1 MKAAK
6 IRPARPARPARLHAG
21 FTLVELLVAVAISLV
36 LTLAITLM
44 LVRYEGTRRTL
55 TSNND
60 SSIGGAYVAYLL
72 DRSVRS
78 AGSGFTQSWRD
89 SFGCQLL
96 VARSGSTKLPRS
108 AAFPAPFATVPQTV
122 RLAPVVVHA
131 GAGTGGSDVLAVQT
145 GSSGLGESAL
155 RVLTAS
161 ATASGLR
168 VPTTV
173 GMRGGDLALVFQ
185 GNTECLMQEVSSGFA
200 GGATQQVTFG
210 GTYATAQQG
219 TTRLQDMG
227 ATTPAFVVPIGN
239 TTGNLPQFQLIGI
252 GANSTL
258 VTHDMLQLDGTDSVT
273 ALADGVDDLRVL
285 YGVDTNDDGRI
296 DSWQSPASSPWD
308 AASLLN
314 GSATARTN
322 LSRIIAVR
330 IGFLVRNSSPERT
343 AVSPSKLTLFAD
355 LGSTLQVS
363 RTLTSAE
370 QLLRWRTVEL
380 TVPLRNV
387 LLMPR
392 P

>member
-1 MKAAK
+1 MSARHNA
-6 IRPARPARPARLHAG
+6 PARRSAG

-55 TSNND
+55 TATND

-96 VARSGSTKLPRS
+96 VARSGTTKLPRS
-108 AAFPAPFATVPQTV
+108 TAFPAPFATVPQTV

-131 GAGTGGSDVLAVQT
+131 GVGTGGSDVLAVQT
-145 GSSGLGESAL
+145 GASALAESAL
-155 RVLTAS
+155 RVRTAS
-161 ATASGLR
+161 ATASQLR

-173 GMRGGDLALVFQ
+173 GLRDGDLAFVFQ
-185 GNTECLMQEVSSGFA
+185 NNTECLLQQVSSGFV
-200 GGATQQVTFG
+200 GGVSDLLTFG

-227 ATTPAFVVPIGN
+227 ATTPAFVAPIGN
-239 TTGNLPQFQLIGI
+239 TTGNLPLFQLIGI
-252 GANSTL
+252 GSNATL
-258 VTHDMLQLDGTDSVT
+258 VTHDMLQLDGTDSV
-273 ALADGVDDLRVL
+273 AAVADGVDDLRAL

-296 DSWQSPASSPWD
+296 DSWQSPATAPWN
-308 AASLLN
+308 AASLLD

-330 IGFLVRNSSPERT
+330 IGFLVRTSSPERN
-343 AVSPSKLTLFAD
+343 AVSPSSLTLFSD

-370 QLLRWRTVEL
+370 QLLRWRTVEV

>member
-1 MKAAK
+1 MTTRRAS
-6 IRPARPARPARLHAG
+6 PARRSAG

-55 TSNND
+55 TATND

-96 VARSGSTKLPRS
+96 VARSGTTTLPRS
-108 AAFPAPFATVPQTV
+108 NAFPSPFASVPQTV

-131 GAGTGGSDVLAVQT
+131 GIGTGGSDVLAVQT
-145 GSSGLGESAL
+145 GASAL
-155 RVLTAS
+155 AETGLRVRTAS
-161 ATASGLR
+161 ATASQLR

-173 GMRGGDLALVFQ
+173 GMRGGDLAFVFQ
-185 GNTECLMQEVSSGFA
+185 NNTECLLQQVSSGYV
-200 GGATQQVTFG
+200 GGVSDLLTFG

-227 ATTPAFVVPIGN
+227 ATTPAFVAPIGN
-239 TTGNLPQFQLIGI
+239 TTGNLPLFQLIGI
-252 GANSTL
+252 GSNATL
-258 VTHDMLQLDGTDSVT
+258 VTHDMLQLDGTDSV
-273 ALADGVDDLRVL
+273 AAVADGVDDLRAL

-296 DSWQSPASSPWD
+296 DSWQSPATAPWD

-322 LSRIIAVR
+322 LSRIIALR
-330 IGFLVRNSSPERT
+330 IGFLVRTSSPERS
-343 AVSPSKLTLFAD
+343 AVSPSSLTLFSD

-370 QLLRWRTVEL
+370 QLLRWRTVEV

>member
-1 MKAAK
+1 MSARPNA
-6 IRPARPARPARLHAG
+6 PARRSAG

-55 TSNND
+55 TATND
-60 SSIGGAYVAYLL
+60 SSIGGAFVAYLL

-96 VARSGSTKLPRS
+96 VARSGTTKLPRS
-108 AAFPAPFATVPQTV
+108 TAFPAPFATVPQTV

-131 GAGTGGSDVLAVQT
+131 GVGTGGSDVLAVQT
-145 GSSGLGESAL
+145 GASALAESAL
-155 RVLTAS
+155 RVRTAS
-161 ATASGLR
+161 ATASQLR

-173 GMRGGDLALVFQ
+173 GLRDGDLAFVFQ
-185 GNTECLMQEVSSGFA
+185 NNTECLLQQVSSGFV
-200 GGATQQVTFG
+200 GGVSDLLTFG

-227 ATTPAFVVPIGN
+227 ATTPAFVAPIGN
-239 TTGNLPQFQLIGI
+239 TTGNLPLFQLIGI
-252 GANSTL
+252 GSNATL
-258 VTHDMLQLDGTDSVT
+258 VTHDMLQLDGTDSV
-273 ALADGVDDLRVL
+273 AAVADGVDDLRAL

-296 DSWQSPASSPWD
+296 DSWQSPATAPWN
-308 AASLLN
+308 AASLLD

-330 IGFLVRNSSPERT
+330 IGFLVRTSSPERS
-343 AVSPSKLTLFAD
+343 AVSPSSLTLFSD

-370 QLLRWRTVEL
+370 QLLRWRTVEV

>member
-1 MKAAK
+1 MSARHNA
-6 IRPARPARPARLHAG
+6 PARRSAG

-55 TSNND
+55 TATND

-96 VARSGSTKLPRS
+96 VARSGTTKLPRS
-108 AAFPAPFATVPQTV
+108 TAFPAPFATVPQTV

-131 GAGTGGSDVLAVQT
+131 GVGTGGSDVLAVQT
-145 GSSGLGESAL
+145 GASALAESAL
-155 RVLTAS
+155 RVRTAS
-161 ATASGLR
+161 ATASQLR

-173 GMRGGDLALVFQ
+173 GLRDGDLAFVFQ
-185 GNTECLMQEVSSGFA
+185 NNTECLLQQVSSGFV
-200 GGATQQVTFG
+200 GGVSDLLTFG

-227 ATTPAFVVPIGN
+227 ATTPAFVAPIGN
-239 TTGNLPQFQLIGI
+239 TTGNLPLFQLIGI
-252 GANSTL
+252 GSNATL
-258 VTHDMLQLDGTDSVT
+258 VTHDMLQLDGTDSV
-273 ALADGVDDLRVL
+273 AAVADGVDDLRAL

-296 DSWQSPASSPWD
+296 DSWQSPATAPWN
-308 AASLLN
+308 AASLLD

-322 LSRIIAVR
+322 LSRIIALR
-330 IGFLVRNSSPERT
+330 IGILVRTSSPERS
-343 AVSPSKLTLFAD
+343 AVSPSSLTLFSD

-370 QLLRWRTVEL
+370 QLLRWRTVEV

>member
-1 MKAAK
+1 MNARHNA
-6 IRPARPARPARLHAG
+6 PARRSAG

-55 TSNND
+55 TATND

-96 VARSGSTKLPRS
+96 VARSGTTKLPRS
-108 AAFPAPFATVPQTV
+108 TAFPAPFATVPQTV

-131 GAGTGGSDVLAVQT
+131 GVGTGGSDVLAVQT
-145 GSSGLGESAL
+145 GASALAESAL
-155 RVLTAS
+155 RVRTAS
-161 ATASGLR
+161 ATASQLR

-173 GMRGGDLALVFQ
+173 GLRDGDLAFVFQ
-185 GNTECLMQEVSSGFA
+185 NNTECLLQQVSSGFV
-200 GGATQQVTFG
+200 GGVSDLLTFG

-227 ATTPAFVVPIGN
+227 ATTPAFVAPIGN
-239 TTGNLPQFQLIGI
+239 TTGNLPLFQLIGI
-252 GANSTL
+252 GSNATL
-258 VTHDMLQLDGTDSVT
+258 VTHDMLQLDGTDSV
-273 ALADGVDDLRVL
+273 AAVADGVDDLRAL

-296 DSWQSPASSPWD
+296 DSWQSPATAPWN
-308 AASLLN
+308 AASLLD

-330 IGFLVRNSSPERT
+330 IGFLVRTSSPERS
-343 AVSPSKLTLFAD
+343 AVSPSSLTLFSD

-370 QLLRWRTVEL
+370 RLLRWRTVEV

>member
-1 MKAAK
+1 MTTRRAS
-6 IRPARPARPARLHAG
+6 PARRSAG

-55 TSNND
+55 TATND

-96 VARSGSTKLPRS
+96 VARSGTTKLPRS
-108 AAFPAPFATVPQTV
+108 TAFPAPFATVPQTV

-131 GAGTGGSDVLAVQT
+131 GVGTGGSDVLAVQT
-145 GSSGLGESAL
+145 GASALAETAL
-155 RVLTAS
+155 RVRTAS
-161 ATASGLR
+161 ATASQLR

-173 GMRGGDLALVFQ
+173 GMRDGDLAFVFQ
-185 GNTECLMQEVSSGFA
+185 NNTECLLQQVSSGFV
-200 GGATQQVTFG
+200 GGVSDLVTFG

-227 ATTPAFVVPIGN
+227 ATTPAFVAPIGN

-252 GANSTL
+252 GSNATL
-258 VTHDMLQLDGTDSVT
+258 VTHDMLQLDGTDSV
-273 ALADGVDDLRVL
+273 AAVADGVDDLRAL

-296 DSWQSPASSPWD
+296 DSWQSPATAPWD

-322 LSRIIAVR
+322 LSRIIALR
-330 IGFLVRNSSPERT
+330 IGFLVRTSSPERS
-343 AVSPSKLTLFAD
+343 AVSPSSLTLFSD

-370 QLLRWRTVEL
+370 QLLRWRTVEV